1 MKILNFADLHL
12 HDYKDFATYTEEGY
26 NLRLLY
32 GVSILEQIAKIIDEK
47 QIDIVT
53 FSGDFFH
60 KKSYLY
66 VPVIN
71 FAIKYVTMIAAKVP
85 FVAIPGNHDL
95 HGGTTSEHALNMFRS
110 IPNVT
115 ILENESVILN
125 GVSIFGHFIPVKEI
139 PQVNADIFLGHG
151 FVNGAQLA
159 SGLRVEGG
167 YEKDFL
173 EQVSKWAFIG
183 DIHKQQFFDNRV
195 FIPGSPLAHDFG
207 DVGDQK
213 GVCIL
218 DTEANTVEFMPLEAP
233 SFIDKKYPDEI
244 AMDNTGDT
252 YNYYRID
259 CTQPIEPSER
269 RKLKELYPNSHINA
283 PTAISKN
290 KASRLILAGQETQ
303 QEIVNKYLNLVY
315 KNIDKEK
322 KDVILNVTM
331 ELLRNANA

>member
-1 MKILNFADLHL
+1 
-12 HDYKDFATYTEEGY
+12 
-26 NLRLLY
+26 
-32 GVSILEQIAKIIDEK
+32 
-47 QIDIVT
+47 
-53 FSGDFFH
+53 
-60 KKSYLY
+60 
-66 VPVIN
+66 
-71 FAIKYVTMIAAKVP
+71 MIATKVP

-95 HGGTTSEHALNMFRS
+95 HGGNTNEHALNMFRS

-115 ILENESVILN
+115 ILENEVVDIR
-125 GVSIFGHFIPVKEI
+125 GIKIFGHFIAVRDI
-139 PQVNADIFLGHG
+139 PQVSADIFLGHG

-159 SGLRVEGG
+159 SGLRVDNG

-213 GVCIL
+213 GICIL
-218 DTEANTVEFMPLEAP
+218 DTEANTVEFMPLESPA
-233 SFIDKKYPDEI
+233 FIDKKFPDEI
-244 AMDNTGDT
+244 AMDNKGDA

-259 CTQPIEPSER
+259 CTRSIEPAER

-283 PTAISKN
+283 PTTIAKN
-290 KASRLILAGQETQ
+290 KANRLTLAGQETQ

-315 KNIDKEK
+315 KNVDASKKEI
-322 KDVILNVTM
+322 ILNVTM
-331 ELLRNANA
+331 ELLRSVNA